1 MFAIVKTGG
10 KQYNV
15 KQDDCL
21 NVEKLECEVGE
32 TVELTEVLAVSKDG
46 ELTVGTPVVESAKV
60 QAEVLEHGKGDKVL
74 VFKKRRR
81 KDSKQMIGHRQQ
93 YTRLKIKSID
103 C

>member
-15 KQDDCL
+15 KQDSFI
-21 NVEKLECEVGE
+21 NVEKLDKEVGD
-32 TVELTEVLAVSKDG
+32 TVELEEILAVSKDG
-46 ELTVGTPVVESAKV
+46 ELSIGTPVVEGAKV
-60 QAEVLEHGKGDKVL
+60 EAEVIYQGKGEKVL

-81 KDSKQMIGHRQQ
+81 KDSKQLIGHRQA
-93 YTRLKIKSID
+93 YTRLKIKSIS